1 MTTAAAQLRPC
12 APVAASL
19 RPKATSCMAPA
30 GVPRGAAAF
39 LGSSAPLSARRAA
52 AAAARLTRSAAPAT
66 RAMLAYKEQA
76 SGVEFPLVQKLWLG
90 EDMRC
95 VGAGCRSKKVAFIG
109 VKVYAVALYV
119 EAEKMARELGVR
131 NRGGFFE
138 GDDDYCQALID
149 GGCVKALQ
157 LQLLRDV
164 EGAQF
169 VEAIEDALAAR
180 MRLMGDTSSL
190 DQFKK
195 FFLDKKLTKDTNVV
209 LMYRTDGTLDVAVRP
224 GRVELSTLV
233 ADLSVTSAGLCRGL
247 FEIFLGSS
255 SVVPDAR
262 KEWAAGARKLLESDD
277 IRRQTRKGGSG

>member
-1 MTTAAAQLRPC
+1 MVLAQARPC
-12 APVAASL
+12 VLLGAPAASL
-19 RPKATSCMAPA
+19 RTKSSVAFAPAFLGHAAALAAPA
-30 GVPRGAAAF
+30 G
-39 LGSSAPLSARRAA
+39 RRQA
-52 AAAARLTRSAAPAT
+52 AAAARPRRGAAAPAT
-66 RAMLAYKEQA
+66 QAVLTYKEAA

-90 EDMRC
+90 DEMRC
-95 VGAGCRSKKVAFIG
+95 VGGGCRSKKVAFIG
-109 VKVYAVALYV
+109 VKVYAVVLYA

-138 GDDDYCQALID
+138 GDDDYCQALVD

-169 VEAIEDALAAR
+169 VEALEEALAPR
-180 MRLMGDTSSL
+180 MRLMGDGASL
-190 DQFKK
+190 EQFKK
-195 FFLDKKLTKDTNVV
+195 FFLDKKLTKDTNVI

-224 GRVELSTLV
+224 GRADWANMV
-233 ADLSVTSAGLCRGL
+233 ADLSVASAGLCRSL
-247 FEIFLGSS
+247 FEIYLGSA

-262 KEWAAGARKLLESDD
+262 KEWAAGARKLLDSDD